1 MSDSFSGF
9 PPILRLLG
17 GGLTFLSVVNM
28 VSAAAK
34 PSTLNRAEI
43 AEEYKWDFSRIY
55 PSWTEWEADMAILEG
70 QIETYAALEG
80 TLASGS
86 EAVARAH
93 ELSDEIGRMQY
104 LVYRYPQLQR
114 DVDTRDTTVS
124 GRFQQVSA
132 LFAKLGTASAW
143 FAPELLTIP
152 EATMQAWIEA
162 EPRLQV
168 YRFPIMEAYRQQAHV
183 LDAAGEKLL
192 SFGSQFDQTPRSIY
206 QELSISDI
214 DFPTVTLSD
223 GREVKMSYG
232 GYRETLELVR
242 VQADRKASFEAH
254 YGAYAVNKNT
264 YAAIYN
270 GILQRDW
277 AAAQSRDY
285 PSTLAAA
292 LDGDNVPEDVFRTL
306 VETVKAGT
314 APLHRYNALRKRML
328 GLESYH
334 GYDGSL
340 PLVEDSRTYPF
351 EPMKAVV
358 VESVAPLGETY
369 QTKMRNFFQDR
380 ALDVYESDGKRSGA
394 YVAGVYG
401 VGPYMLMN
409 YNDTLDAVFTLAHEA
424 GHALHTVLSYETQP
438 FATASYT
445 IFVAEVASTINE
457 RFLLEMLLAQTVN
470 PQERFLLLQKAID
483 NIKGTFYSQV
493 LFADYEWQAHQLV
506 ENGQPITP
514 DSLSELYNGL
524 QIAYDG
530 EAVERDE
537 LYRYTWSRIPHFF
550 NSPYYVY
557 KYATCFASSAHLY
570 NLMTTGTEAERS
582 AATEAYLNL
591 LRSGGNDHP
600 MEQLR
605 KAGVDLSK
613 RETIQAVVDQ
623 MNELVDRL
631 EVEAEKILAME

>member
-1 MSDSFSGF
+1 M
-9 PPILRLLG
+9 
-17 GGLTFLSVVNM
+17 LS
-28 VSAAAK
+28 AQAK
-34 PSTLNRAEI
+34 PDTRDRAEI
-43 AEEYKWDFSRIY
+43 PEQYKWDFARIY
-55 PSWTEWEADMAILEG
+55 PSWTEWEADMAVLEG
-70 QIETYAALEG
+70 QIEAYAALKG
-80 TLASGS
+80 TLASGA
-86 EAVARAH
+86 EAVADAY
-93 ELSDEIGRMQY
+93 ELSDEIGRLQY
-104 LVYRYPQLQR
+104 LLYRYPQLQR
-114 DVDTRDTTVS
+114 DVDTRDTAVS

-143 FAPELLTIP
+143 FTPELLEIP
-152 EATMQAWIEA
+152 EATMEKWIGTES
-162 EPRLQV
+162 RLQV
-168 YRFPIMEAYRQQAHV
+168 YRFPIREAYRQQAHV
-183 LDAAGEKLL
+183 LDADGEKLL
-192 SFGSQFDQTPRSIY
+192 SFGSQFNQTPRTIY

-232 GYRETLELVR
+232 GYRETLESAR

-277 AAAQSRDY
+277 AAAQSRNY
-285 PSTLAAA
+285 ETTLGAA
-292 LDGDNVPEDVFRTL
+292 LDGDNVPEEVFRNL

-328 GLESYH
+328 GLENYH
-334 GYDGSL
+334 GYDGAL
-340 PLVEDSRTYPF
+340 PLVEDARTYPF
-351 EPMKAVV
+351 EPMKALVL
-358 VESVAPLGETY
+358 ESVAPLGEDY
-369 QTKMRNFFQDR
+369 QSKMAAFFKER

-409 YNDTLDAVFTLAHEA
+409 YNDTMDAVFTLAHEA
-424 GHALHTVLSYETQP
+424 GHAMHTVLSYETQP

-457 RFLLEMLLAQTVN
+457 RFLLEMLLAQTED
-470 PQERFLLLQKAID
+470 PKERFLLLQKAID
-483 NIKGTFYSQV
+483 SIKGTFYSQV
-493 LFADYEWQAHQLV
+493 LFADYEWQAHQMV
-506 ENGQPITP
+506 EKGQPITP
-514 DSLSELYNGL
+514 DSLSELYDGL
-524 QIAYDG
+524 QAAYDG
-530 EAVERDE
+530 DAVERDE

-570 NLMTTGTEAERS
+570 KLMNSGSAAERA

-600 MEQLR
+600 MDQLR

-623 MNELVDRL
+623 MDELVSRL
-631 EVEAEKILAME
+631 EVEAEKIMAME